1 MSTTSGMDPLKFL
14 DDFVITP
21 TTQTGKATVGGFA
34 NILNYFTLWVVALT
48 GIVTVFVLMPLVPKA
63 PANLVIILCSIAL
76 AIGIYLHVN
85 QFGAEYRLSTWQNNL
100 QFYGSITLLVLVIF
114 LSLGFYYYNTDPTVR
129 EAANSMVSRAQN
141 SVSSG
146 TRGLTNFALSSTRT
160 NTGTLL

>member
-1 MSTTSGMDPLKFL
+1 MTSGMDPLKFL

-21 TTQTGKATVGGFA
+21 TTQTGKATVGGFS
-34 NILNYFTLWVVALT
+34 NILNYFTLWVVALS

-63 PANLVIILCSIAL
+63 PANLVIILCAIAL
-76 AIGIYLHVN
+76 AVGIWLHVN

-114 LSLGFYYYNTDPTVR
+114 LSLGFYYYNTDPDVR
-129 EAANSMVSRAQN
+129 AAANSMVSRAQN

-146 TRGLTNFALSSTRT
+146 TRGLTNFAMSSTKT

>member
-1 MSTTSGMDPLKFL
+1 MSTTSGMDPIKFL

-21 TTQTGKATVGGFA
+21 TTQTSKAAVGGFA

-63 PANLVIILCSIAL
+63 PANLVIILCAIAL
-76 AIGIYLHVN
+76 AVGIWLHVN

-114 LSLGFYYYNTDPTVR
+114 LSLGFYYYNTDPDVR
-129 EAANSMVSRAQN
+129 AAANSMVSRAQN

-146 TRGLTNFALSSTRT
+146 TRGLTNFAMTNSRT
-160 NTGTLL
+160 NTGTLS